1 MMSGY
6 LLDTNALSEAVKP
19 KRNEAVVAWIQALPV
34 EATFVSALSL
44 GEVRKGLHRL
54 AASRRREEL
63 RMWLE
68 TVLID
73 WFDERILAVDWKVA
87 DRWGRLVAD
96 QSATPRPIIDSL
108 IAATGL
114 AHGLTLVTRDADLV
128 GIPGLEVINPW
139 TMN

>member
-73 WFDERILAVDWKVA
+73 WFDER
-87 DRWGRLVAD
+87 WGRLVAE

-108 IAATGL
+108 IAATAL